1 MDSRRWRVIGAVVVF
16 LSLALG
22 IVLAAAERPG
32 PAWGLIIGA
41 LLASAT
47 YWADFLLRRRYL
59 PPAG

>member
-1 MDSRRWRVIGAVVVF
+1 MDSRRWRVVGAVVAF

-32 PAWGLIIGA
+32 PAWGLMIVV
-41 LLASAT
+41 LLASAG
-47 YWADFLLRRRYL
+47 YWADYLLRRRHL